1 VDRDNIGEMMARLG
15 VQLRLPLS
23 EESNSTL
30 LLDFNKLDDFHPD
43 RIFARAE
50 LFQALREIRSRLS
63 NQETF
68 AQAAAEVR
76 RQFDL
81 AEPGLTT
88 SHPEPQ
94 PASEMQAPNPSAGPL
109 LDEVLKATVIGAPR
123 YHRLEADN
131 ISSDLRSLVQEV
143 VRPHLVSDEP
153 EQESLI
159 AAVDQAIGQQITA
172 VLHHPNFQALEA
184 AWRGLDFLVMNLET
198 GTQLKFYLLDISR
211 EELQAALT
219 ENDSIEATGDYK
231 LLVEASTET
240 PGGEAWAILAGNYFF
255 DFDAQDAGLLKRLS
269 SIASGARAP
278 FIAGATSRVIGCES
292 LFETPDPD
300 DWRRSSN
307 AEAEQAWSELSS
319 LPAARYLGLAL
330 PRFLLRLPYGR
341 DTEPT
346 EEFSFEEMPESGSN
360 HEQYLWANPM
370 FAVIYLLAQ
379 AYLQSGWSLHAGEV
393 QQIEGLPIHV
403 YQQNGESQIKPCAEV
418 LLTMRAAEKIVKR
431 GPMPLLTMKDTGSI
445 RVGIFQSI
453 AVPATPLAGR
463 WAN

>member
-1 VDRDNIGEMMARLG
+1 MMTKGMSLEHLDAELVATLEEFDAQPSDDLPFRVALLGDWSGRSNRGLKASGTELAHWRPLLVDRDNIGEMMARLG

-30 LLDFNKLDDFHPD
+30 LLEFNKLDDFHPD

-50 LFQALREIRSRLS
+50 LFQALREIRSTLS

-159 AAVDQAIGQQITA
+159 AAVDQAIGQQMTA

-219 ENDSIEATGDYK
+219 ENDSIEATGVYK

-240 PGGEAWAILAGNYFF
+240 LGGEAWAILAGNYFF

-269 SIASGARAP
+269 N
-278 FIAGATSRVIGCES
+278 IGKWRTCSVYCRGDLES
-292 LFETPDPD
+292 D
-300 DWRRSSN
+300 R
-307 AEAEQAWSELSS
+307 
-319 LPAARYLGLAL
+319 
-330 PRFLLRLPYGR
+330 
-341 DTEPT
+341 
-346 EEFSFEEMPESGSN
+346 M
-360 HEQYLWANPM
+360 
-370 FAVIYLLAQ
+370 
-379 AYLQSGWSLHAGEV
+379 
-393 QQIEGLPIHV
+393 
-403 YQQNGESQIKPCAEV
+403 
-418 LLTMRAAEKIVKR
+418 
-431 GPMPLLTMKDTGSI
+431 
-445 RVGIFQSI
+445 
-453 AVPATPLAGR
+453 
-463 WAN
+463 